1 MTKNEIQ
8 TLITALGNQTQP
20 KSITPTMMA
29 DILRNIVNV
38 IPSDSPTGASSS
50 AEYVYQRGQNIEFF
64 FGHTVKS
71 SSTTAVACPI
81 VLDDDTLQCIT
92 GQIVDIST
100 NDDSSPMVKAIQ
112 PCLVEITG
120 YLTVQA
126 AGDCSSNRIFQM
138 YKTDENGERADV
150 QVNAVHFTDTTQ
162 VFSVPINYM
171 AFLFAGETLHL
182 TTYTSSGTTT
192 ISANSWLNIKAVLVK
207 M

>member
-8 TLITALGNQTQP
+8 NLITTLSNQTQP
-20 KSITPTMMA
+20 NSITPTMVA

-38 IPSDSPTGASSS
+38 IPNDSASGASSEES
-50 AEYVYQRGQNIEFF
+50 ICQRGKNIEFF
-64 FGHTVKS
+64 FGHTIKS
-71 SSTTAVACPI
+71 TSTTAVECSI
-81 VLDDDTLQCIT
+81 VLDDDTLQFII

-100 NDDSSPMVKAIQ
+100 NDDSSPLVKAIQ

-126 AGDCSSNRIFQM
+126 DGSYTSDRIFQM
-138 YKTDENGERADV
+138 YKIDEDGERVDG
-150 QVNAVHFTDTTQ
+150 QVNAVHFTDTAQ

-171 AFLFAGETLHL
+171 AFMFSGETLHL

-192 ISANSWLNIKAVLVK
+192 ISANSWLNIKAVPVK